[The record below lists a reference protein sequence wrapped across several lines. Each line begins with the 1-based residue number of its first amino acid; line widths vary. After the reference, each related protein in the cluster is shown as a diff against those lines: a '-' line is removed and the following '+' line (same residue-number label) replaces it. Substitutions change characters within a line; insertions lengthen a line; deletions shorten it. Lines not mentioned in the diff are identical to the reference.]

1 MGDYFQMT
9 VVVVMRMLNVLYFIY
24 IYFFFTRELS
34 VDKVHY
40 IIVSGNNIAVCLP
53 TFNHFYFVRLMHLI
67 SNLDTLHF
75 QRNCFS
81 LSGVFDK
88 TEVTEA
94 SRSVMYLWGSRS
106 ASALLCMFSS
116 QAGRQTVLVNSLQV
130 PFLVGECWTSSSKR
144 FSLVLI

>member
-94 SRSVMYLWGSRS
+94 SRSVMYL
-106 ASALLCMFSS
+106 
-116 QAGRQTVLVNSLQV
+116 
-130 PFLVGECWTSSSKR
+130 
-144 FSLVLI
+144 